1 MSQGRSTRLIH
12 CFLVWQLLV
21 LIHHRSAAVNAAGG
35 SWQLLQKSIGI
46 SAMHMQQLHDDSVII
61 FDRTDFGPSKLPLPA
76 GKCRNDPHDQS
87 LTHDCTA
94 HSAKYNVVSNTFN
107 ALEVLTDVWCSS
119 GAAMPDGRLVQ
130 SGGFNDGEKKI
141 RVIFPCQTCDWQE
154 ISNGL
159 AAPRWY
165 ATNQLLPD
173 GRQIIIGG
181 RREFNYEF
189 YPKTPATSGVYNLP
203 FLSQTNDLNQENNLY
218 PFVHLN
224 VDGNLFIFANN
235 RAILFNYKKGV
246 VVKTYPQIPGGDPRN
261 YPSTGSSVLLPL
273 KNLQSGNVQ
282 AEVLI
287 CGGAP
292 RNSFLRA
299 LRGNFLKALNTCG
312 RIKITDPSPRWVME
326 TMPIARTMGDMILL
340 PNGNVLII
348 NGVQNGVAGW
358 ELGRNAVLNPVLY
371 KPDNRVG
378 SRFEVQNPSTIA
390 RAYHSSAILLRDG
403 RVLVGGSNPHEKY
416 EFRNVIFPTELSL
429 EAFSPDYLSAG
440 VAYIRPRILV
450 PQTQSQI
457 GYGLK
462 LAVRF
467 WLAGPLNANAV
478 SVTLVAPSFSTHS
491 FSQSQR
497 LLVLNGIGKAVPVA
511 KNTYRVEV
519 ITPGSGNLAPAAFYM
534 IYVVHQGI
542 PSPGIWVQLK

>member
-1 MSQGRSTRLIH
+1 MSEGRSTSLIL
-12 CFLVWQLLV
+12 CFQGWQFLL
-21 LIHHRSAAVNAAGG
+21 LIHHWSAAVNAAGG

-46 SAMHMQQLHDDSVII
+46 NAMHMQQLHNDRVII
-61 FDRTDFGPSKLPLPA
+61 FDRTDFGPSNLSLPS
-76 GKCRNDPHDQS
+76 GKCRNDPHDKA

-94 HSAKYNVVSNTFN
+94 HSAKYNVVSNTFQ

-130 SGGFNDGEKKI
+130 TGGFNDGEMKV
-141 RVIFPCQTCDWQE
+141 RVILPCQMCDWQE

-159 AAPRWY
+159 AARRWY
-165 ATNQLLPD
+165 ATSHLLPD

-181 RREFNYEF
+181 QGEFNYEF
-189 YPKTPATSGVYNLP
+189 YPKTPATSGVFNLP
-203 FLSQTNDLNQENNLY
+203 FLSQTNDRNQENNLY

-235 RAILFNYKKGV
+235 RAILFNFNNGV

-273 KNLQSGNVQ
+273 KNLQSGNVE

-292 RNSFLRA
+292 RNSFLQAR
-299 LRGNFLKALNTCG
+299 RGNFLMALNTCG
-312 RIKITDPSPRWVME
+312 RIKITDASPSWVME
-326 TMPIARTMGDMILL
+326 TMPRARTMGDMILL

-348 NGVQNGVAGW
+348 NGVQKGVAGW
-358 ELGRNAVLNPVLY
+358 ELGRNAVHNPVLY
-371 KPDNRVG
+371 KPDDRVG

-416 EFRNVIFPTELSL
+416 VFTDVTFPTELSL
-429 EAFSPDYLSAG
+429 EAFSPDYLNAG
-440 VAYIRPRILV
+440 VSNLRPRIRV
-450 PQTQSQI
+450 PHTQSQI
-457 GYGLK
+457 GYGQK
-462 LAVRF
+462 LVVRF
-467 WLAGPLNANAV
+467 WLAGPLNANEV
-478 SVTLVAPSFSTHS
+478 SVTLVAPSFTTHS

-497 LLVLNGIGKAVPVA
+497 LLVLSGSSKILPVGKNV
-511 KNTYRVEV
+511 YRMEV
-519 ITPGSGNLAPAAFYM
+519 ISPGSGNLAPAAFYTM
-534 IYVVHQGI
+534 YVVHQGI